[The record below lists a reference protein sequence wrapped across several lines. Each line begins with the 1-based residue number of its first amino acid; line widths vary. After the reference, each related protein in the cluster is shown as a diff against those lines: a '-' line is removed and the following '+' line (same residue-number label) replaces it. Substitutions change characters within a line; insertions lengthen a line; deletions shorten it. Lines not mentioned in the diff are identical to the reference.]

1 MVQCALTYADKQ
13 KRIVVYVRSPEDAK
27 KIADALVKNVGEDRV
42 AVLTGTIRGYERD
55 ALAASALFDG
65 FRARL
70 NRLPPEQTHYLVA
83 TSAGEVGVDLN
94 ADDMVCDLTTLDSMI
109 QRLGR
114 VNRLGRSAAVVD
126 VFELTRK
133 EEEPGDEDERITATK
148 DALRSLR
155 QCDDGYDA
163 SPQALRALAGRID
176 AFAKMPRIVSLTD
189 ILLDLWAMTCIDEL
203 PGRPPVARWLHGI
216 EASPPDLYVAWREEV
231 NEVAGAERG
240 SKVGNAPSTVKF
252 VIVIVHIRTPS

>member
-1 MVQCALTYADKQ
+1 
-13 KRIVVYVRSPEDAK
+13 
-27 KIADALVKNVGEDRV
+27 VGEDRV

-126 VFELTRK
+126 VFELPRK

-155 QCDDGYDA
+155 QCDDGHDA

-176 AFAKMPRIVSLTD
+176 AFAKMPRIVPLTD
-189 ILLDLWAMTCIDEL
+189 ILLDLWAMTYIDKL